1 MMSLFGKKK
10 EPKQPSTADTL
21 ALLAE
26 NIALLEKKQ
35 EHLQAKVRGEIDLTV
50 LVALFEEFFLFCFFL
65 FFFFKKKKKTW
76 QVVHEQGLARQNAS
90 RNKRLALAALKRK
103 KLYENQCNK
112 LQDTI
117 VTLQQQE
124 IALQNLATNVEILG
138 TMNQVGEK
146 CEEGRNVKLTHKFD
160 RSKRR

>member
-1 MMSLFGKKK
+1 MLREKDAQGREKSDVDCSLPRTSTTVFCVVFFILFDCFSPKKMMSLFGKKK
-10 EPKQPSTADTL
+10 EPKAPSTADTL

-26 NIALLEKKQ
+26 NIGLLEKKQ
-35 EHLQAKVRGEIDLTV
+35 EHLQAKI
-50 LVALFEEFFLFCFFL
+50 A
-65 FFFFKKKKKTW
+65 
-76 QVVHEQGLARQNAS
+76 HETDTARKNAS
-90 RNKRLALAALKRK
+90 KNKRLALAALKRK

-138 TMNQVGEK
+138 TMNQVI
-146 CEEGRNVKLTHKFD
+146 VLFVVVLLF
-160 RSKRR
+160 